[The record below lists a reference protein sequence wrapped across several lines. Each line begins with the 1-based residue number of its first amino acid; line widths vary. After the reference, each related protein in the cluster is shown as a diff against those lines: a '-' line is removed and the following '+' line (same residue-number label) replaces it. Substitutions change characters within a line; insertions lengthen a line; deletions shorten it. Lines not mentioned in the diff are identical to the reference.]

1 MSPPLAIVMLE
12 QNESKQKDEFEVEN
26 YKKFN
31 QKLRRKEKIKKNTSK
46 ECVKNE

>member
-12 QNESKQKDEFEVEN
+12 LNESKQKDEFEVEN
-26 YKKFN
+26 YKKF